1 MRSLIV
7 LISVAVLGGC
17 HSITMEAK
25 VKQKPITEHK
35 ANSGKTPEVWMAIL
49 PADVLTNDQAE
60 WDFVKK
66 HLDGVKFWTQQIDYE
81 AKDWPFQGG
90 VDARGAMEKLVKI
103 LNKHKISIIIEKG
116 CFPQLEGPSGM
127 GGESGP
133 FDSTYAQRAAE
144 GEIARLKRYEKI
156 GGKVRFFDVDG
167 PIRHMLHPVGEK
179 GGFDTIEQCA
189 EAFVDYM
196 LLVQK
201 EYPDIEFFAL
211 TNFPNWGYRGD
222 VSYWGGQN
230 WGDYYVALE
239 AVTRIAKKKKA
250 PLRGFTIDNPYDY
263 AIGEV
268 RPEHIKYDPKTIK
281 TIDWIERILDVEK
294 HCRKHNLEFNLI
306 FNSQRGGETSAELF
320 NKESLAFIDLY
331 HDRGGQPDRYILQ
344 SWYTH
349 PNRNEIVP
357 ESNPNTFTGLVK
369 VVIKKVKNVKE

>member
-1 MRSLIV
+1 MRHLIV
-7 LISVAVLGGC
+7 FITAAALLGCNSLAGG
-17 HSITMEAK
+17 E
-25 VKQKPITEHK
+25 K
-35 ANSGKTPEVWMAIL
+35 ADNNITPEVWMAVL
-49 PADVLTNDQAE
+49 PADVLTSKDAE

-90 VDARGAMEKLVKI
+90 VEAPGAMKKLVKI
-103 LNKHKISIIIEKG
+103 LNEHDIDIIIEKAV
-116 CFPQLEGPSGM
+116 FPQLEGPSGM

-133 FDSTYAQRAAE
+133 YDSTYARRAAD
-144 GEIARLKRYEKI
+144 GEIARLKKYEKI

-167 PIRHMLHPVGEK
+167 PIRHLLHPIRKK
-179 GGFDTIEQCA
+179 GGFKTIEQCA
-189 EAFVDYM
+189 EKFVEYM

-222 VSYWGGQN
+222 IAYWGDGQF

-239 AVTRIAKKKKA
+239 AITRIAKKNNA

-268 RPEHIKYDPKTIK
+268 LTPAMKYDPKTI
-281 TIDWIERILDVEK
+281 DWVERVLDVEK
-294 HCRKHNLEFNLI
+294 HCRKNNLEFNLI
-306 FNSQRGGETSAELF
+306 FNSQRGGGESAELF
-320 NKESLAFIDLY
+320 CKESLIFIDLY
-331 HDRGGQPDRYILQ
+331 HARGGKPDRYIVQ

-349 PNRNEIVP
+349 PDRNEIVP

-369 VVIKKVKNVKE
+369 SVIKKVKNIKE